1 MAAVGTV
8 GRSQPPVDCGV
19 GLCGLGCLGSMAY
32 LTWARAASRRLFDRL
47 RGFELNC
54 AVSNCAT
61 SNCVVSNRVVSN
73 RVVSG
78 CASDGLSGWLSGLGS
93 AVADCAGHA
102 LNGLEL
108 PGRRLLPADCAAD
121 SDYAGSGAK
130 SRALCGLESSCLPP
144 CGLGSGPSPDGLS
157 GLGLCVSGRKAWV
170 QLRVVR
176 HRTQRSRVLRSP
188 VARSAGVSPEG
199 CAVSGC
205 AV

>member
-32 LTWARAASRRLFDRL
+32 LTWAPAASRRLFDRL

-61 SNCVVSNRVVSN
+61 SNC
-73 RVVSG
+73 VVSG

-188 VARSAGVSPEG
+188 VARVSPEG

>member
-54 AVSNCAT
+54 VVSNCAT
-61 SNCVVSNRVVSN
+61 SNCVVSN

-102 LNGLEL
+102 LSGLEL